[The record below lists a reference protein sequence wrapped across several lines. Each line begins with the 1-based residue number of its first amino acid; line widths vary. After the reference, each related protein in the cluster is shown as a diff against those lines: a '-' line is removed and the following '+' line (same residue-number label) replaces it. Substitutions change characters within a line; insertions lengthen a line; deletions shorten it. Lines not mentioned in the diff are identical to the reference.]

1 MKPSNQT
8 PPYSNVNGAYVNKFN
23 TNWPGFFSSK
33 ATGKEFGLPEPIN
46 KDQAAIPYIKG
57 MGMLWGGRG
66 GEGGRKKNRSI
77 RNKKYNIRK
86 YKMKRTRGRRRTG
99 GIRGLSSTDPV
110 EIGSTG
116 GKRRT
121 RGRRR
126 TGGIRGFLD
135 STGGK
140 RRTKGRGRRLSR
152 TRTRRQAGGTYNQ
165 WQGNIPNT
173 PTFSTGG
180 VISAKNLGLANPVP
194 YQKISNCTNCVD
206 NYNHNTNKGFQFW

>member
-8 PPYSNVNGAYVNKFN
+8 LPYSNVNGAYVNKFN
-23 TNWPGFFSSK
+23 TNWPGIFSNK
-33 ATGKEFGLPEPIN
+33 ASGKEFGLPEPIN

-57 MGMLWGGRG
+57 MGMGMGMKWGGRG
-66 GEGGRKKNRSI
+66 GGRRSK

-86 YKMKRTRGRRRTG
+86 YKMKRTRGRRTG
-99 GIRGLSSTDPV
+99 GAHFHSAALAR
-110 EIGSTG
+110 G

-121 RGRRR
+121 RGR
-126 TGGIRGFLD
+126 T
-135 STGGK
+135 
-140 RRTKGRGRRLSR
+140 RGRS
-152 TRTRRQAGGTYNQ
+152 RTRRQTGGTYNQ
-165 WQGNIPNT
+165 WQGGIPNT

-194 YQKISNCTNCVD
+194 YQKMSNCTNCVD